1 MRQGVCVTAAVIAIL
16 FWVEASAASLA
27 EKFEPGVPYYFENFD
42 PALRPWNP
50 GQGLNIEEVF
60 KNYLYYEVVFD
71 QSGREVTVNRYI
83 QNRKERSDKYRI
95 GKDGGLELK

>member
-1 MRQGVCVTAAVIAIL
+1 MRQNVCVTVAVIAIL
-16 FWVEASAASLA
+16 FWVGASAASSA

-42 PALRPWNP
+42 PTLRPWNP

-60 KNYLYYEVVFD
+60 KNYLYYEVIFD
-71 QSGREVTVNRYI
+71 QPGREVTVNRYI
-83 QNRKERSDKYRI
+83 QNRKERSDNYRI

>member
-1 MRQGVCVTAAVIAIL
+1 MRQGVRVAAAVVAIL
-16 FWVEASAASLA
+16 FWVGASAASLA
-27 EKFEPGVPYYFENFD
+27 DKFEPGVPYYFDNFD

-71 QSGREVTVNRYI
+71 RSGREVTVNRYI
-83 QNRKERSDKYRI
+83 QNRKERSDKYLI